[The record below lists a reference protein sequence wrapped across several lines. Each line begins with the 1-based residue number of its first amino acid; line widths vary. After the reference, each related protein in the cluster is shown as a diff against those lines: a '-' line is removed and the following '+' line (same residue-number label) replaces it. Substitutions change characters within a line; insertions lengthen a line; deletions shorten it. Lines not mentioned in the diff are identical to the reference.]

1 MPCKVNG
8 KVNGI
13 ANAIANINIMASSR
27 GNIIIDSFTGIVNG
41 EESRIR
47 D

>member
-1 MPCKVNG
+1 MPC

-27 GNIIIDSFTGIVNG
+27 ANVIKASFTDFVNG